1 MREALRLLANVRIAS
16 RRVAGLAIGTE
27 IQVPLMY
34 AAEVV
39 STCPLGYP
47 PFSVHPISVF
57 ASFVIPG
64 YGPQNFSSEGPLQ
77 YFQRTQLADGNGLY
91 SLRSSELMV
100 TAHVGDVLPISATAL
115 RQTRRPSDYASA
127 RRC

>member
-64 YGPQNFSSEGPLQ
+64 YGPQNFSSED
-77 YFQRTQLADGNGLY
+77 RCNTSSA
-91 SLRSSELMV
+91 RSSPTEMV
-100 TAHVGDVLPISATAL
+100 CTLCAA
-115 RQTRRPSDYASA
+115 AS
-127 RRC
+127 